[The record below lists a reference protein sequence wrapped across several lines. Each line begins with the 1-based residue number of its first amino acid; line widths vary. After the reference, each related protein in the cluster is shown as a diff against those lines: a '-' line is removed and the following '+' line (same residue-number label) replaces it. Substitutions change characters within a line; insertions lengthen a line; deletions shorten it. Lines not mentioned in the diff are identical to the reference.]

1 MLLPLINSQ
10 VHGVNLRV
18 DHDRVLRLRF
28 IIWRVEKFIL
38 IKVVRV
44 IADLQRHRRII
55 RIGGSGFGVFIGTFY
70 SFSTFSNSIIKFYQL
85 D

>member
-1 MLLPLINSQ
+1 LLLPLFNILAR
-10 VHGVNLRV
+10 GVNLKV

-28 IIWRVEKFIL
+28 IIWRVGKFIL

-44 IADLQRHRRII
+44 IVDLKRYRRII